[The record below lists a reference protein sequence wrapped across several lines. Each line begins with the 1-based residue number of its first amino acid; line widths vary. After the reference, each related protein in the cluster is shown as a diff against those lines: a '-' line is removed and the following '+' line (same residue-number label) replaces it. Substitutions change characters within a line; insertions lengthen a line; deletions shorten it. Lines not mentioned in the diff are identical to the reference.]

1 VSLFNFQAT
10 CLRQAPLLTDFNVYR
25 GYLILALWGTGPTER
40 YEQDR
45 TFMMIGMVRL
55 SVVRVRR
62 TDLLCKAIRMALDLN
77 LHRKSRTTFPVGS
90 VQDKEARNRERTWM

>member
-1 VSLFNFQAT
+1 
-10 CLRQAPLLTDFNVYR
+10 
-25 GYLILALWGTGPTER
+25 
-40 YEQDR
+40 
-45 TFMMIGMVRL
+45 MMIGMVRL